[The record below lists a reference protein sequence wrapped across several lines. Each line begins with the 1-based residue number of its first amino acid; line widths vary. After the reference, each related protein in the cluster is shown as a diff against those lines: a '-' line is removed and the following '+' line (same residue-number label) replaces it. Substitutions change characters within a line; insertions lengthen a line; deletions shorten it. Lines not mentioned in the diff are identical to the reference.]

1 MSWVLVTGGTAR
13 GGEAVART
21 LHDAGLNVVVH
32 HSPRSGDRAA
42 SLCAELGHRREGS
55 VRAWEADLSKAVIV
69 PAWLIEMAPEF
80 CVCNASVY
88 QPSELGDSERQAA
101 DMAVHLHAHAA
112 ILNALKPGLRSVVA
126 VTDVH
131 VDRPA
136 AGYLWYTVAKAALQ
150 SLIITLAM
158 EWAPRVRCNVVAP
171 GALPLPEAWT
181 DAERGEGHQELHSP
195 WQAWQLRGPRVGGE
209 MDAVG
214 RALCDRSGARH
225 RRRPKSLAARLG
237 DRAELGQSLTSRSTH
252 LAQAIVLQRGEKKRQ
267 ARRLLD
273 DLNAVS
279 GRR

>member
-181 DAERGEGHQELHSP
+181 DAQRGEGIKSSIPLGRLGSFEDLASAVKWLLLDAPYVTGQVLAIDGGRSR
-195 WQAWQLRGPRVGGE
+195 WLRG
-209 MDAVG
+209 
-214 RALCDRSGARH
+214 
-225 RRRPKSLAARLG
+225 
-237 DRAELGQSLTSRSTH
+237 
-252 LAQAIVLQRGEKKRQ
+252 
-267 ARRLLD
+267 
-273 DLNAVS
+273 
-279 GRR
+279 